1 MAAQQSA
8 GILTLLE
15 AEKEAAKIIQKAR
28 DYRNQRVK
36 DARTEAAKEIEAY
49 KAKKEQD
56 FQQYQKEHSGDT
68 DALSKEI
75 DQKTADDLNKINEQF
90 EKNREEVI
98 KKLLGRVL
106 EVNPK
111 PHRNLEKR

>member
-1 MAAQQSA
+1 M
-8 GILTLLE
+8 
-15 AEKEAAKIIQKAR
+15 
-28 DYRNQRVK
+28 K

-56 FQQYQKEHSGDT
+56 FQQYQKEVRTLPIRTRAGGMDGNRDLVRTPLPAQYQHSGDT